1 MSSVSLMEWNGKPH
15 LQWDWE
21 NLIMFNAIT
30 NENSKQLSLT
40 DLETDGEKGND
51 SGFFYSSGSVSR
63 SRGSISDLELA
74 SFSKSSKSAST
85 NSSSAGEVKTSKF
98 TLGAS
103 KTNPSDYNKEELVK
117 AKATDTS
124 PTLEA
129 SVGSGDQLLG
139 LKLGKRT
146 YFEDACAGSNAQS
159 SSISTIPVPS
169 FTPAK
174 KLKSSNHS
182 QRAPRCQVEGCNLDL
197 SSAKDYHRKH
207 RVCESHSKCPKVIVA
222 GLERRF
228 CQQCSR
234 FHGLSE
240 FDEKKKSC
248 RRRLSDHN
256 ARRRK
261 QPGSVHLNP
270 SRLSSSLYDE
280 RQQMSHVWDKAP
292 LVHSRPNANLTW
304 ESTSTSKFTITK
316 EYIAKPAE
324 IGGSDRRLHLPGIDL
339 TNSIAIQHHHK
350 SNGFLPSKAK
360 GTAGEVLNQGLD
372 YSLVPSKVE
381 ATPEFHRATPEFHRA
396 LSLLSTDSWGSCE
409 PQSISFEQPMHA
421 NHTSMPQ
428 SVLHTVPQSSPLA
441 SSEYWRT
448 EQQSN
453 DPQVHTLSSRTD
465 GSNYLQEFQLLRTSN
480 GNDFYSSHMN

>member
-40 DLETDGEKGND
+40 DLEADGEKGND
-51 SGFFYSSGSVSR
+51 SGFFYSSGSASR

-74 SFSKSSKSAST
+74 SFSKSAST
-85 NSSSAGEVKTSKF
+85 NSSSAGEVKTSNF
-98 TLGAS
+98 TLEAS
-103 KTNPSDYNKEELVK
+103 KINPSDYNKEELVK
-117 AKATDTS
+117 AKVTGTS

-159 SSISTIPVPS
+159 SAVSTIHVPSS

-174 KLKSSNHS
+174 KLKSGNHS
-182 QRAPRCQVEGCNLDL
+182 QRAPRCQVQDCNLDL

-304 ESTSTSKFTITK
+304 ESTSASKFTITK

-324 IGGSDRRLHLPGIDL
+324 IGGSDKRFHMPGIDL
-339 TNSIAIQHHHK
+339 TNSNAIQHHHK

-372 YSLVPSKVE
+372 YSLFPSKAE
-381 ATPEFHRATPEFHRA
+381 ATPEFHRA
-396 LSLLSTDSWGSCE
+396 LSLLSIDSRGSCE
-409 PQSISFEQPMHA
+409 PQSISFEQPMHT

-428 SVLHTVPQSSPLA
+428 SVLHAVPQSSPLA
-441 SSEYWRT
+441 LSEYWRT

-453 DPQVHTLSSRTD
+453 YPQVHALGSRTD
-465 GSNYLQEFQLLRTSN
+465 GSNYLQEFQLFRTSN